1 MVGESEQNGKKYD
14 CEKKKEET
22 KVQSVRR
29 WRPKCSAVCTKCV
42 TVCCSVL
49 NCSAV
54 CTKCVTKQSNIIV
67 VMPPEPPE
75 RRCQEK
81 YGRSHF
87 PVQ

>member
-54 CTKCVTKQSNIIV
+54 CTKCVKVFCSV
-67 VMPPEPPE
+67 
-75 RRCQEK
+75 
-81 YGRSHF
+81 Y
-87 PVQ
+87 